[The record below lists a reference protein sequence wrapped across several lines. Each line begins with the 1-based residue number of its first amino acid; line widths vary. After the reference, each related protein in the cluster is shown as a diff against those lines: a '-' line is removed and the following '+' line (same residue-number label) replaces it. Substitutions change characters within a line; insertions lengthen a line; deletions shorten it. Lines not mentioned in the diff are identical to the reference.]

1 MQLPPAL
8 VASASSDSSPPP
20 PPTPPLPPPQAD
32 DQLRR
37 WYDDNVVDQK
47 LAEEEIRVELASL
60 AETVGAHKALLE
72 EELVDKVGISSDK
85 GHPSPVPSLVPLVSP
100 LVCPLSTCPHK
111 VGAVRADVDKL
122 KLRFKA
128 ERKEREALTEL
139 AAVHSEVFVD
149 VQRKL
154 EGHGQKLRT
163 HEVQMTAMAD
173 ESSEKFIALEVDLAA
188 TKKETKKVGQF
199 YPQR

>member
-1 MQLPPAL
+1 M
-8 VASASSDSSPPP
+8 
-20 PPTPPLPPPQAD
+20 
-32 DQLRR
+32 
-37 WYDDNVVDQK
+37 
-47 LAEEEIRVELASL
+47 
-60 AETVGAHKALLE
+60 
-72 EELVDKVGISSDK
+72 
-85 GHPSPVPSLVPLVSP
+85 
-100 LVCPLSTCPHK
+100 
-111 VGAVRADVDKL
+111 RADVDKL

-188 TKKETKKVGQF
+188 TKKETKKVGF
-199 YPQR
+199 RPPTVPSAVEATVLSAPLTLGSGWGDFPTNPPT